1 MVNGILFLDKYATL
15 NGKHPEELFLIPLYS
30 PFVDELLEKNRKKY
44 LYGTQLLLILYE
56 IIHIC

>member
-1 MVNGILFLDKYATL
+1 MNGILFSDKYATL
-15 NGKHPEELFLIPLYS
+15 NGKHPEEVFLIPLYS
-30 PFVDELLEKNRKKY
+30 LFVDELLERNRKAY